1 MLKLSVS
8 ASKNYDI
15 TISENLSALEN
26 ALKVLKGD
34 KVAVITDDKVNALY
48 KTALGEFLTDKK
60 VFKFV
65 VRAGEDSKNAENYLE
80 ILNYLA
86 ENGFLRSDG
95 IIALGGGVV
104 GDLAAFAASTYM
116 RGIKLFMI
124 PTSLLSMVDSSVGGK
139 TAINLKTGK
148 NLCGTFYQPD
158 GVYVSLEFLKTLP
171 AREVS
176 SGYGEIIK
184 YAFLGDVTKE
194 DIVKP
199 VSENLIYKCLKI
211 KRDIVESDEKESGAR
226 KLLNLGHTVGHAI
239 ERLSG
244 FTLSH
249 GDCVIKGLYS
259 ALKLSKKIN
268 GLTADKYNEAYDI
281 ISCKNH
287 DLSCP
292 FTENDIINLIKV
304 DKKSGADSV
313 DFVLI
318 NNDLKGEIKKIGFES
333 LHGNIL

>member
-1 MLKLSVS
+1 MLELSVS
-8 ASKNYDI
+8 ASKNYKI
-15 TISENLSALEN
+15 TISDDLSGLSD
-26 ALKVLKGD
+26 ALKVLKGE
-34 KVAVITDDKVNALY
+34 KVAVITDDSVNAIYGTVLDEY
-48 KTALGEFLTDKK
+48 LAGKKTY
-60 VFKFV
+60 KFV
-65 VRAGEDSKNAENYLE
+65 VKAGEDSKNAENYLN

-86 ENGFLRSDG
+86 ENEFLRSDG

-116 RGIKLFMI
+116 RGIRLFMI

-158 GVYVSLEFLKTLP
+158 GVYVSLDFLKTLP
-171 AREVS
+171 PREIS

-184 YAFLGDVTKE
+184 YAFLGDVKKC
-194 DIVKP
+194 DIEAP

-211 KRDIVESDEKESGAR
+211 KRDIVESDEKEGGAR

-244 FTLSH
+244 FSLSH
-249 GDCVIKGLYS
+249 GDCVAKGLFS
-259 ALKLSKKIN
+259 ALKLSKNVN
-268 GLTADKYNEAYDI
+268 GLTDEKFNEAYDI

-292 FTENDIINLIKV
+292 YSEKDIIDLIKV
-304 DKKSGADSV
+304 DKKSGANSV

-318 NNDLKGEIKKIGFES
+318 NNDLKGEIKTIGFDA

>member
-15 TISENLSALEN
+15 TISDNLSALKN

-34 KVAVITDDKVNALY
+34 KVAVITDDNVNALY
-48 KTALGEFLTDKK
+48 KTALDEFLTDKQ

-65 VRAGEDSKNAENYLE
+65 VRAGEDSKNAENYLG

-158 GVYVSLEFLKTLP
+158 GVYISLDFLKTLP

-259 ALKLSKKIN
+259 ALKLSEKIN

-313 DFVLI
+313 DFVLV

>member
-15 TISENLSALEN
+15 TISDNLSALTN

-34 KVAVITDDKVNALY
+34 KVAVITDDNVNALY
-48 KTALGEFLTDKK
+48 KTALDEFLTDKQ

-65 VRAGEDSKNAENYLE
+65 VRAGEDSKNAENYLG

-158 GVYVSLEFLKTLP
+158 GVYISLDFLKTLP

-259 ALKLSKKIN
+259 ALKLSEKIN